1 MLSKKMVMIIG
12 VIVLIIAN
20 VLILS
25 AVSQRF
31 PSSGPGGFTL
41 SLLAPFQE
49 AVSRSSRFVRDIWR
63 HYFALVSTAQENQR
77 LQGALAE
84 AERLRSDRIELAQAN
99 QRLRELLAFKAGL
112 APKAVAAEVVGRDPS
127 AWYKTVV
134 INKGIADG
142 LRKGLP
148 VMVPLGVAGQ
158 VVEVSEHYAQ
168 VLLIVDPGSAVD
180 GLVQRS
186 RARGIIRGEFADRC
200 RFEYVLQKEDVEVG
214 DVVITS
220 GLDGVYP
227 KGIPIGE
234 VTEAARISS
243 ETFQVIAVRPY
254 VDFERIE
261 EVLVVLA
268 PEIPPVQEGQ

>member
-20 VLILS
+20 ILILS

-63 HYFALVSTAQENQR
+63 QYFSLVTTAQENQR
-77 LQGALAE
+77 LRSALAE
-84 AERLRSDRIELAQAN
+84 ADRLRSDWIELEQAN
-99 QRLRELLAFKAGL
+99 QRLRELLAFKTGL
-112 APKAVAAEVVGRDPS
+112 SPEVVAAEVVGRDPS

-134 INKGIADG
+134 INKGTVDG
-142 LRKGLP
+142 LQKGLP
-148 VMVPLGVAGQ
+148 VVVPMGVAGQ
-158 VVEVSEHYAQ
+158 VVEVSDRYAQ

-180 GLVQRS
+180 GLVQRT

-200 RFEYVLQKEDVEVG
+200 RFDYVLQKEDVAVG
-214 DVVITS
+214 DMVITS

-234 VTEAARISS
+234 VTEAARMSS
-243 ETFQVIAVRPY
+243 ETFQVITVRPY
-254 VDFERIE
+254 VDFERLE

-268 PEIPPVQEGQ
+268 PDVTPNQEER